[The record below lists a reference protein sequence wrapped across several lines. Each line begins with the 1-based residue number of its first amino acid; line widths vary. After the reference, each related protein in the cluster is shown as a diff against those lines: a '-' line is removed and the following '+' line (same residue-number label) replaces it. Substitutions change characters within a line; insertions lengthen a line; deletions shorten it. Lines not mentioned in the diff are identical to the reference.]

1 MRAIASST
9 FDSFSVTGDLY
20 LGGNRIVLR
29 VNFLLLET
37 SKHIAGLRLDGGH
50 LALDFVNTMGGSYE
64 LPPEPH
70 DEHLRSYGDLL
81 AWGVRVELLDEA
93 SAERLSRAASGD
105 PEEAGRVLGEA
116 IEQREQAYVVL
127 RALAE
132 SREPPAGAVSGVED
146 NARRALDTAR
156 LSPCPDGSYRW
167 HWDHGDDLRS
177 PLRPL
182 AHATVEL
189 LADAPLDRLKRCAGC
204 RWLFLDASKNR
215 SRHWCSMEECG
226 THAKMRRYVERRRA
240 ARRGAPNGS

>member
-1 MRAIASST
+1 
-9 FDSFSVTGDLY
+9 
-20 LGGNRIVLR
+20 
-29 VNFLLLET
+29 LLET
-37 SKHIAGLRLDGGH
+37 SAHIASLRLDGGH

-70 DEHLRSYGDLL
+70 DEHLRSYDDLL
-81 AWGVRVELLDEA
+81 SWGVRTELLEEGV
-93 SAERLSRAASGD
+93 AERLARVAEAD
-105 PEEAGRVLGEA
+105 PGEAERVLGEA
-116 IEQREQAYVVL
+116 IEQREQAYAVL

-132 SREPPAGAVSGVED
+132 EREPPAEALAGVED
-146 NARRALDTAR
+146 KARRSLEVAR
-156 LSPCPDGSYRW
+156 LESFDDGSYRW
-167 HWDHGDDLRS
+167 QWDHGDDLRS

-226 THAKMRRYVERRRA
+226 TNAKKRRYVERRRA
-240 ARRGAPNGS
+240 ARLPRR

>member
-1 MRAIASST
+1 MP
-9 FDSFSVTGDLY
+9 
-20 LGGNRIVLR
+20 
-29 VNFLLLET
+29 VNSLLLET
-37 SKHIAGLRLDGGH
+37 SAHIAGLRLDGGH

-70 DEHLRSYGDLL
+70 DEFLRSYGDLL
-81 AWGVRVELLDEA
+81 AWGVRTGLLEETV
-93 SAERLSRAASGD
+93 AERLARAAEAD
-105 PEEAGRVLGEA
+105 PDEAETVLGEA
-116 IEQREQAYVVL
+116 IEQREEAYAVL

-132 SREPPAGAVSGVED
+132 EREPPAEAVAGVEEQ
-146 NARRALDTAR
+146 ARRSLELAQLKPLD
-156 LSPCPDGSYRW
+156 DGSYRW
-167 HWDHGDDLRS
+167 QWDHGDDLRS

-226 THAKMRRYVERRRA
+226 THAKKRRYVERRRA
-240 ARRGAPNGS
+240 ARRA

>member
-1 MRAIASST
+1 
-9 FDSFSVTGDLY
+9 
-20 LGGNRIVLR
+20 LR
-29 VNFLLLET
+29 VNSLLLET
-37 SKHIAGLRLDGGH
+37 SDHIASLRLDGGH

-70 DEHLRSYGDLL
+70 DENLRSYGDLL
-81 AWGVRVELLDEA
+81 AWGFRTGLLERA
-93 SAERLSRAASGD
+93 VAERLARAADAD
-105 PEEAGRVLGEA
+105 PDEAKRVLGEA
-116 IEQREQAYVVL
+116 IEQREEAYAVL

-132 SREPPAGAVSGVED
+132 EREPPLEAVAAVGEK
-146 NARRALDTAR
+146 ARRSLELAR
-156 LSPCPDGSYRW
+156 LKPLDDGSYRW
-167 HWDHGDDLRS
+167 QWEHGDDLRS

-226 THAKMRRYVERRRA
+226 THAKKRRYVERRRA
-240 ARRGAPNGS
+240 ARRG

>member
-1 MRAIASST
+1 
-9 FDSFSVTGDLY
+9 L
-20 LGGNRIVLR
+20 LR
-29 VNFLLLET
+29 VNSLLLET
-37 SKHIAGLRLDGGH
+37 SDHIASLRLDGGH

-70 DEHLRSYGDLL
+70 DEFLRSYGDLL

-93 SAERLSRAASGD
+93 TAERLSQAAGAD
-105 PEEAGRVLGEA
+105 PAGAERVLGEA
-116 IEQREQAYVVL
+116 IEQREQGYAVL

-132 SREPPAGAVSGVED
+132 SREPPAEAVSGVEES
-146 NARRALDTAR
+146 ARRAFEAAR
-156 LSPCPDGSYRW
+156 LSRCGDGSYRW
-167 HWDHGDDLRS
+167 HWEHGDDLRS

-189 LADAPLDRLKRCAGC
+189 LGDGPLDRLKRCAGC

-240 ARRGAPNGS
+240 ARRA

>member
-1 MRAIASST
+1 MASSIRA
-9 FDSFSVTGDLY
+9 SSVEGVSGDPC
-20 LGGNRIVLR
+20 LGGNRVTLP

-37 SKHIAGLRLDGGH
+37 SAHIAGLRLDGGH

-70 DEHLRSYGDLL
+70 DEHLRSYGDLV
-81 AWGVRVELLDEA
+81 AWGGRTGLLDEA
-93 SAERLSRAASGD
+93 AAERLRRAAEAD
-105 PEEAGRVLGEA
+105 PGEAERALFEA
-116 IEQREQAYVVL
+116 IEQREQAYSVL

-132 SREPPAGAVSGVED
+132 EREPPPDAVSGIEEK
-146 NARRALDTAR
+146 ARRSLEVAR
-156 LSPCPDGSYRW
+156 LQPFDDGSYRW
-167 HWDHGDDLRS
+167 RWEHGDDLRS

-215 SRHWCSMEECG
+215 SRHWCSMEVCG
-226 THAKMRRYVERRRA
+226 TNAKKQRYVERRRRA
-240 ARRGAPNGS
+240 ARRA

>member
-1 MRAIASST
+1 
-9 FDSFSVTGDLY
+9 
-20 LGGNRIVLR
+20 LR
-29 VNFLLLET
+29 VNSLLLET
-37 SKHIAGLRLDGGH
+37 SDYIAGLRLDGGH

-81 AWGVRVELLDEA
+81 AWGVRTGLLEETV
-93 SAERLSRAASGD
+93 AERLERAAEAG
-105 PEEAGRVLGEA
+105 PEEAERVLGEA
-116 IEQREQAYVVL
+116 IEQREQAYAVL

-132 SREPPAGAVSGVED
+132 SREPPAEAVSGVEEK
-146 NARRALDTAR
+146 ARRSLEVAR
-156 LSPCPDGSYRW
+156 LERFDDGSFRW
-167 HWDHGDDLRS
+167 QWEHGDDLRS

-189 LADAPLDRLKRCAGC
+189 LADGPLDRLKRCEGC

-215 SRHWCSMEECG
+215 SRHWCSMEVCG

-240 ARRGAPNGS
+240 ARRS

>member
-1 MRAIASST
+1 
-9 FDSFSVTGDLY
+9 
-20 LGGNRIVLR
+20 
-29 VNFLLLET
+29 LLET
-37 SKHIAGLRLDGGH
+37 SAHIAGLRLDGGH

-70 DEHLRSYGDLL
+70 DEFLRSYGDLL
-81 AWGVRVELLDEA
+81 AWGVRTGLLEETV
-93 SAERLSRAASGD
+93 AERLARAAEAD
-105 PEEAGRVLGEA
+105 PDEAETVLGEA
-116 IEQREQAYVVL
+116 IEQREEAYAVL

-132 SREPPAGAVSGVED
+132 EREPPAEAVAGVEEQ
-146 NARRALDTAR
+146 ARRSLELAQLKPLD
-156 LSPCPDGSYRW
+156 DGSYRW
-167 HWDHGDDLRS
+167 QWDHGDDLRS

-226 THAKMRRYVERRRA
+226 THAKKRRYVERRRA
-240 ARRGAPNGS
+240 ARRA

>member
-1 MRAIASST
+1 
-9 FDSFSVTGDLY
+9 LP
-20 LGGNRIVLR
+20 

-37 SKHIAGLRLDGGH
+37 SAHIAGLRLDGGH

-81 AWGVRVELLDEA
+81 SWGARAELL
-93 SAERLSRAASGD
+93 
-105 PEEAGRVLGEA
+105 EEAVADRLARVAEADPGEADRVLGEA
-116 IEQREQAYVVL
+116 IEQREQAYAVL

-132 SREPPAGAVSGVED
+132 EREPPAEALTGVED
-146 NARRALDTAR
+146 KARRSLEVAR
-156 LSPCPDGSYRW
+156 LEPFDDSYRW
-167 HWDHGDDLRS
+167 QWDHGDDLRS

-215 SRHWCSMEECG
+215 SRHWCSMEVCG
-226 THAKMRRYVERRRA
+226 KHAKMRRYVERRRA
-240 ARRGAPNGS
+240 ARRG

>member
-1 MRAIASST
+1 MP
-9 FDSFSVTGDLY
+9 
-20 LGGNRIVLR
+20 
-29 VNFLLLET
+29 VNSLLLET
-37 SKHIAGLRLDGGH
+37 STHIAGLRLDGGH

-70 DEHLRSYGDLL
+70 DEFLRSYGDLL
-81 AWGVRVELLDEA
+81 AWGVRTGLLEETV
-93 SAERLSRAASGD
+93 AERLARAAEAD
-105 PEEAGRVLGEA
+105 PDEAETVLGEA
-116 IEQREQAYVVL
+116 IEQREEAYAVL

-132 SREPPAGAVSGVED
+132 EREPPAEAVSGVEEQ
-146 NARRALDTAR
+146 ARRSLELAQLKPLD
-156 LSPCPDGSYRW
+156 DGSYRW
-167 HWDHGDDLRS
+167 QWDHGDDLRS

-226 THAKMRRYVERRRA
+226 THAKKRRYVERRRA
-240 ARRGAPNGS
+240 ARRA